1 VITDNELV
9 ERVDALVAA
18 NRDHLADQFAFRGA
32 QFDAGLAMVHFPE
45 EHGGLGLTRDRQA
58 VVDDA
63 LRARGVH
70 YFDLRV
76 NPIGIGMGAPT
87 VLTYGSDELK
97 SKHLRRIFTGEHIWC
112 QMFSEPTHGSDVA
125 GIQSMAVRDGTEWVV
140 NGQKVWTT
148 LAHVS
153 SYGMLLVRT
162 NPDVPK
168 HKGLSYFVLDM
179 HCPGVEVRP
188 LYQLTG
194 EAEFNEV
201 FLTDVRVDDANRLGP
216 EGEGWRVAITTLM
229 NERVALGGSPMPRGG
244 GAIGELVEVWQA
256 QRDRLPPSSAAVY
269 RDAVVGLWI
278 RAEVVRL
285 TSQRAKATSSGGA
298 PGPGGSVGKL
308 ASAEL
313 SQEIYELAL
322 DLLGSSG
329 MLHTEGYPMMRSEN
343 ARKATMSGRFLRSRA
358 ATIEGGTSEI
368 MRNILGE
375 RVLGLPGDIRV
386 DTDVS
391 WRAIP
396 R

>member
-1 VITDNELV
+1 
-9 ERVDALVAA
+9 
-18 NRDHLADQFAFRGA
+18 
-32 QFDAGLAMVHFPE
+32 
-45 EHGGLGLTRDRQA
+45 
-58 VVDDA
+58 
-63 LRARGVH
+63 
-70 YFDLRV
+70 
-76 NPIGIGMGAPT
+76 
-87 VLTYGSDELK
+87 
-97 SKHLRRIFTGEHIWC
+97 
-112 QMFSEPTHGSDVA
+112 
-125 GIQSMAVRDGTEWVV
+125 
-140 NGQKVWTT
+140 
-148 LAHVS
+148 
-153 SYGMLLVRT
+153 MLLVRT

-179 HCPGVEVRP
+179 HSPGVEVRP

-229 NERVALGGSPMPRGG
+229 TERVALGGSPVPRGG
-244 GAIGELVEVWQA
+244 GPIGELLEVWQA
-256 QRDRLPPSSAAVY
+256 QRNRLPPTSAAVY

-278 RAEVVRL
+278 RAELVRL
-285 TSQRAKATSSGGA
+285 TNQRAKATSSGGA